1 MKHRKAPRRKFT
13 PCLLDPEKLAARLHD
28 VMAIGAGTIPT
39 EVVGWFHAGNVRRIR
54 ADYPNGWRLSFSITE
69 KGNATRICASL
80 HVVAKG
86 ERP

>member
-13 PCLLDPEKLAARLHD
+13 PQLLNPAAVAEKLHD
-28 VMAIGAGTIPT
+28 VMAIGGGAVPT

-54 ADYPNGWRLSFSITE
+54 ADYPNGWRLTFSITE
-69 KGNATRICASL
+69 KGNVTRVCASL